1 MCLILFAYHSHP
13 TQPLI
18 IAANRDETYSR
29 PTRNAQFWPESPELL
44 AGKDLQAG
52 GLWLGI
58 NRKGRFAAITNFRDP
73 KAKTGS
79 LSRGLIGKE
88 FLMSKEQPEKFLIKL
103 SENAEIYSGF
113 NLLLGDQHNLY
124 YYSNREK
131 QISKLKPGVYG
142 LSNHLLN
149 ASWPKIAKG
158 KELLSSQINSSNKKP
173 ILTENLITL
182 LNDKTRPE
190 DELLPDTGVGLDYER
205 VLSPMFIQTPVYGTR
220 SSTALT
226 ISQEGKVNF
235 HEQCYAADGIETE
248 RVQIDFE
255 I

>member
-1 MCLILFAYHSHP
+1 MCLILFAYHSHT

-18 IAANRDETYSR
+18 LAANRDETYSR
-29 PTRNAQFWPESPELL
+29 PTRNAQFWPESPGLL

-58 NRKGRFAAITNFRDP
+58 NKKGCIAAITNFRDP
-73 KAKTGS
+73 TAKTGP

-88 FLMSKEQPEKFLIKL
+88 FLMSKEQPDKFLMKL
-103 SENAEIYSGF
+103 SENAEMYSGF
-113 NLLLGDQHNLY
+113 NLLIGDQNNLY

-131 QISKLKPGVYG
+131 LISQLKPGVYG

-149 ASWPKIAKG
+149 APWPKITKG
-158 KELLSSQINSSNKKP
+158 KQLLSSQISSSNEKP
-173 ILTENLITL
+173 ISTESLIAL

-190 DELLPDTGVGLDYER
+190 DEQLPDTGVGLDYER

-226 ISQEGKVNF
+226 ISHKGKVNF
-235 HEQCYAADGIETE
+235 HEQCYAADGLEAET
-248 RVQIDFE
+248 VQIDFV